1 AAEGSGN
8 SANDSLL
15 AMSPEQQAQLLTKGI
30 KDCVG
35 ESPFPMGV
43 TKTGKAKGYAYWS
56 VRCKDGRSFAVQITP
71 KSQATAA
78 ECKALE
84 GSGKKCFKTSWG
96 RCWPRGCAITSSGV
110 AGRPNPTAQDSL
122 PSTSSPRNP
131 ASGLP
136 RMPSDP
142 RVAPASCRK
151 STPQRQPPGPE
162 FP

>member
-1 AAEGSGN
+1 MRRGMLLLAALLAVSSGLTALAAEGSGN

-15 AMSPEQQAQLLTKGI
+15 AMSPDQQAQMLTKGI

-84 GSGKKCFKTSWG
+84 GSGKECFK
-96 RCWPRGCAITSSGV
+96 
-110 AGRPNPTAQDSL
+110 
-122 PSTSSPRNP
+122 
-131 ASGLP
+131 
-136 RMPSDP
+136 
-142 RVAPASCRK
+142 K
-151 STPQRQPPGPE
+151 
-162 FP
+162 F